1 MVKTP
6 LDYAV
11 NVSPEEAARIRTAAL
26 AVYNPERLK
35 DIFDSFDRLA
45 YAAMELQ
52 GRRIKETLMYGPAGS
67 TLTSL
72 TAIVIQERYEQ
83 DRKRDLAII
92 NVLEE
97 ANLL

>member
-6 LDYAV
+6 IDYAAQI
-11 NVSPEEAARIRTAAL
+11 SPEEARRIITAAS
-26 AVYNPERLK
+26 AVYDPERLK
-35 DIFDSFDRLA
+35 GIFGSPKMLA
-45 YAAMELQ
+45 YAVMELQ
-52 GRRIKETLMYGPAGS
+52 GRRIEGTSMYGPAGS

-83 DRKRDLAII
+83 DRKRDLTII

-97 ANLL
+97 AHLP

>member
-6 LDYAV
+6 IDYKTQISA
-11 NVSPEEAARIRTAAL
+11 EEARRIITAAS
-26 AVYNPERLK
+26 AVYDPERLK
-35 DIFDSFDRLA
+35 GIFGSPERLA
-45 YAAMELQ
+45 YAAMELEMERKHAA
-52 GRRIKETLMYGPAGS
+52 GMYGPAGS

-83 DRKRDLAII
+83 DRKRDLTII

-97 ANLL
+97 AHLP